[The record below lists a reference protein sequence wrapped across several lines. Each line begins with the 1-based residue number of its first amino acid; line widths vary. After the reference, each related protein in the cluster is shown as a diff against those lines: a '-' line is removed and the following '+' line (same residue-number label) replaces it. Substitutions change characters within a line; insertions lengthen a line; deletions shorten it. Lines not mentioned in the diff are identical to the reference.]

1 MNAPTPSS
9 CPGGLG
15 RVSGASWPQ
24 ALLLAFHPSLG
35 NAIFKQFYLLMCL
48 FSMGLERE
56 PIASCPPVTLFTL
69 MFTAPQFSIASKAL
83 PLPAN
88 GELTVST
95 GLRPIEDQRL
105 YSKSLPPASF
115 SSICSLPWNQQAGFQ
130 LHFLKQEEESLLG
143 RGL

>member
-15 RVSGASWPQ
+15 RVSGACWPQ

-48 FSMGLERE
+48 SSMGLERE

-69 MFTAPQFSIASKAL
+69 MFTAPQFSIASKAP

-105 YSKSLPPASF
+105 YSKSLSPASF
-115 SSICSLPWNQQAGFQ
+115 FLLLPFAHCPGINRRVSSWIF
-130 LHFLKQEEESLLG
+130 
-143 RGL
+143 